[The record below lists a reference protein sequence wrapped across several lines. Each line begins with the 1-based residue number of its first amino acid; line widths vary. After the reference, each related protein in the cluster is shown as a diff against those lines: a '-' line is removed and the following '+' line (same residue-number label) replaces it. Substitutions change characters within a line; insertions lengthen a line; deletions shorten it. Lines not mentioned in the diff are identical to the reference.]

1 MLVCSTAMA
10 GVNYEEAPI
19 NYSASTPENR
29 ITTLQRQLAEGK
41 IKLRFEQVGGY
52 VPSLLK
58 ELDIPVSSQVLV
70 FSKTSL
76 QDHCIGPKSPR
87 AIYFNDDI
95 FVGFVQEGMI
105 EIAITDPRLGK
116 VFYTMDQD
124 SQSSPEFRRRTNNC
138 LNCHGGARTKNVPG
152 LLVRSVHPD
161 PGGRPVVAAGSFL
174 TTHASLLSQRWGG
187 WYVTGTHGR
196 QSHLGNF
203 TLPDSRKP
211 KTIDNGA
218 GQNVIDLK
226 DRFDVGR
233 YLTPH
238 SDLVSLMVLEHQSET
253 HNLIT
258 TVNFETRY
266 ALHQQANEVQAAKTV
281 DDDVV
286 RGEVIRQMEKTI
298 EAVVRQLLFQAEA
311 PLSDSVAGTSRFSR
325 EFSARGPRDRQGR
338 SLREFDLTRRM
349 FRYPCSYLVYS
360 EAFQALPEVAR
371 SAIYRR
377 IGQILTA
384 NDLPD
389 DFAHLSSVDRAAIH
403 EILIDTIAE
412 YRAID
417 SRTAD
422 HPRAP

>member
-1 MLVCSTAMA
+1 M
-10 GVNYEEAPI
+10 
-19 NYSASTPENR
+19 
-29 ITTLQRQLAEGK
+29 
-41 IKLRFEQVGGY
+41 
-52 VPSLLK
+52 
-58 ELDIPVSSQVLV
+58 
-70 FSKTSL
+70 
-76 QDHCIGPKSPR
+76 
-87 AIYFNDDI
+87 
-95 FVGFVQEGMI
+95 
-105 EIAITDPRLGK
+105 
-116 VFYTMDQD
+116 
-124 SQSSPEFRRRTNNC
+124 
-138 LNCHGGARTKNVPG
+138 
-152 LLVRSVHPD
+152 
-161 PGGRPVVAAGSFL
+161 AAGSFL